1 LINKNG
7 YTMSKRI
14 FSLFLIF
21 TGLMFSQTMNVTIQ
35 PKFIEGVS
43 GSNTARMPFAY
54 FATISGLTPSSTY
67 RYFNQIIISTNS
79 ATTNGAGNAIF
90 VRSDSDFVRTTGPS
104 MSTYGNYGEFTTDGT
119 GSYSGWF
126 VNEPTGN
133 ARFTP
138 GGYVFFRV
146 MLNDGLGGTSV
157 VSRVTSSDSTKV
169 IKFETVGGDTTGSG
183 LWSRALVPAKS
194 FVVLYDNEAGTG
206 RPLAATFVEN
216 DGTANTTA
224 NSYPLFYSDSVNA
237 IAGSWGVIIPNDNA
251 SGVRRIEARLLDG
264 TLFPN
269 AATSV
274 DGMWGSVNT
283 VNPNFGLTAAM
294 IPPELAP
301 LPVELASFSANV
313 SVGVVEL
320 NWMTATELNN
330 RAFEVER
337 KTTGDWVKIGE
348 VEGNGTTTSAN
359 YYSFQ
364 DRTLLTGKVSYR
376 LKQID
381 YDGTFTYSN
390 PIAVVINA
398 NSVEGE
404 SNPTV
409 YALEQN
415 YPNPFNPS
423 TLIRFS
429 MPVAGEVSLSVYNTL
444 GQKVAQLLN
453 STMPAGYH
461 QVEFNATDLPSG
473 LYLYEV
479 KAGSFSSSKKM
490 LLIK

>member
-1 LINKNG
+1 
-7 YTMSKRI
+7 
-14 FSLFLIF
+14 
-21 TGLMFSQTMNVTIQ
+21 
-35 PKFIEGVS
+35 
-43 GSNTARMPFAY
+43 
-54 FATISGLTPSSTY
+54 
-67 RYFNQIIISTNS
+67 
-79 ATTNGAGNAIF
+79 
-90 VRSDSDFVRTTGPS
+90 
-104 MSTYGNYGEFTTDGT
+104 
-119 GSYSGWF
+119 
-126 VNEPTGN
+126 
-133 ARFTP
+133 
-138 GGYVFFRV
+138 
-146 MLNDGLGGTSV
+146 
-157 VSRVTSSDSTKV
+157 
-169 IKFETVGGDTTGSG
+169 
-183 LWSRALVPAKS
+183 
-194 FVVLYDNEAGTG
+194 VVLYDNEAGTG

-269 AATSV
+269 PATSV

-294 IPPELAP
+294 IPPALAP
-301 LPVELASFSANV
+301 LPVELASFTANV

-348 VEGNGTTTSAN
+348 VEGNGTATSAN
-359 YYSFQ
+359 NYSFE
-364 DRTLLTGKVSYR
+364 DRSLLTGKVNYR

-381 YDGTFTYSN
+381 YDGTFSYSN
-390 PIAVVINA
+390 PIEVVINA

-404 SNPTV
+404 ANPTV

-429 MPVAGEVSLSVYNTL
+429 IPVAGEVSLSVYNTL